1 MAGLDGIDL
10 SGLPQPTTAKALRYW
25 FDGDTDNMQSVSGTS
40 GIYTLDVSSLE
51 DGIHTLHYVVID
63 DRDMLSST
71 CSTVFLKSIPTV
83 ETPVATTASKLRYWF
98 DGDTDN
104 MQSVSGTSGIYT
116 LDVSSLEDGIH
127 TLHYVVID
135 DRDMLSSTCSTVFL
149 KSIPTVETPVAT
161 TASKLRYWFDGDTD
175 NMQSVSGT
183 TGIYSLDV
191 SSLEDG
197 LHTIYYQ
204 ITDNKDQLSSPV
216 SSTFLKFDF
225 PVAIDNKPVQVKNMR
240 YWLDGNMST
249 MKTSD
254 LANGIQVID
263 VSAVE
268 PGIHTLYYQLVDENG
283 SVSSPVSSVFLK
295 YFDKS
300 EDSEENL
307 ITRYGYWV
315 NSNTDSFRYVTLD
328 NPTNSYKLIDL
339 LTVPKEMIRSAFFH
353 FEVTDG
359 KPMIYAKNV
368 FHVRF
373 HDAAGYFADSD
384 KPFVDYSVSQQVVPV
399 GELQHT
405 QTFARVAG
413 NAIQWYSLNVE
424 RGDTVA
430 FKTSQACSVQLFS
443 PSGEEVYSASGST
456 SVSFGGCHTWE
467 DGTYYLAI
475 HDVTGSKSQMSL
487 DYMHMEKYDVV
498 RQDVSVVGNGGCSTI
513 TFDGNGFKDLYAVEL
528 TDGNGHTIEHVYIG
542 HESDATTSVT
552 FDFTDAALGKYDA
565 IFRFADEDKVFKNI
579 VTVEEARDIELA
591 TTVTYPSTFLRGTS
605 TTYTISITN
614 NGNMTAYNVP
624 LDIYLTTSSTDNI
637 KRVKHSGKLSGNDA
651 THKETVDYSS
661 DDEEVDAEIH
671 EIIDEYFQ
679 DVGDNDMSQYIFLI
693 DSIQNLAIGIAQY
706 LINIPPSSTATLN
719 VEIQSNSAVSLKAEI
734 IDEWIPFAATK
745 KTLTTQKEKTLHEK
759 VSSFMCCNR
768 EKIECVADAI
778 NSFVPVGISCGS
790 SVVLSGIETVYD
802 ILCSDGNGLH
812 NKWNEY
818 LKNGGGWTI
827 LKRISGSVISCGA
840 GYYGKRIEELN
851 NKRKLALESGDVTG
865 DYSLALKY
873 SQDIVKEKKEFSGW
887 LKVGKGILF
896 APVGYDCFKSLFRQG
911 KKCSPDL
918 KDRGGTS
925 TPVAPADPNE
935 ILGYSAESGSL
946 AVKDGLRDVYYTIQ
960 FENDTTFATAS
971 AHDIYLTDTLDTKKF
986 DLSTFAPT
994 RVKIGSKSA
1003 ELTGEPNSVTTVD
1016 MRPEINAI
1024 AQVESSVDQ
1033 KKGIVSFHIS
1043 SLDPMTMEPTKYLM
1057 DGVLPVNYDGSGL
1070 GEVSFDIQL
1079 RDGLKNGTEI
1089 PNRAGIVFDN
1099 NDVIMTPTWTNIV
1112 DRIPPVSRAES
1123 ASYVNDSTVAVSI
1136 NASDNLSGPW
1146 RYDVYVQY
1154 DSGAWFLAAENVPMD
1169 SAAHVRTYKGITHR
1183 LYTVCTDEA
1192 GNVERKQQKSEL
1204 SIQVG
1209 GGVVTAVDTLPE
1221 KEGEEET
1228 ESGDVYDL
1236 QGRKSNEAQAGKG
1249 IIIKNRKKVAK
1260 F

>member
-1 MAGLDGIDL
+1 MRQYILLIIALCLHIAVRGQTIASLDDIDL

-25 FDGDTDNMQSVSGTS
+25 FDDDANSVVTVAKTSGTFTINTASLIDGLHTIHYQVIGEDNTPYCISSGIFMKMTDNAGAGTITATKLMYWFDDETDVKQVNMTGGIQMLDASVLTEGVHTIHYQALCSNGDITPAK
-40 GIYTLDVSSLE
+40 SSIFMRMNVDTE
-51 DGIHTLHYVVID
+51 TA
-63 DRDMLSST
+63 T
-71 CSTVFLKSIPTV
+71 AKS
-83 ETPVATTASKLRYWF
+83 LRYWF
-98 DGDTDN
+98 DDES
-104 MQSVSGTSGIYT
+104 SVTETAISSGVQMIDASRLLDGLHTVHYQIVDSKDMAGIP
-116 LDVSSLEDGIH
+116 VSS
-127 TLHYVVID
+127 
-135 DRDMLSSTCSTVFL
+135 VFM
-149 KSIPTVETPVAT
+149 KMNA
-161 TASKLRYWFDGDTD
+161 TASTQAKQLRYWFDDDAATV
-175 NMQSVSGT
+175 QVVSVSKGT
-183 TGIYSLDV
+183 QTLNV
-191 SSLEDG
+191 SSLLTG
-197 LHTIYYQ
+197 LHTLNYQ
-204 ITDNKDQLSSPV
+204 LIDSEGKLGVPVTRMFFKDFDRQIAEGENRITKYQ
-216 SSTFLKFDF
+216 
-225 PVAIDNKPVQVKNMR
+225 
-240 YWLDGNMST
+240 YWLNTNSAT
-249 MKTSD
+249 MQT
-254 LANGIQVID
+254 
-263 VSAVE
+263 VE
-268 PGIHTLYYQLVDENG
+268 LSNASNPYQL
-283 SVSSPVSSVFLK
+283 
-295 YFDKS
+295 
-300 EDSEENL
+300 
-307 ITRYGYWV
+307 IT
-315 NSNTDSFRYVTLD
+315 
-328 NPTNSYKLIDL
+328 L
-339 LTVPKEMIRSAFFH
+339 LPMQKEPIHSDCFQ

-359 KPMIYAKNV
+359 VPTIYAKNV

-467 DGTYYLAI
+467 NGTYYLAV

-605 TTYTISITN
+605 TTYTISIKN
-614 NGNMTAYNVP
+614 NGNMTAYSVPIYAYISSETLKGISHINVKGIKLKSLYDYIENKDS
-624 LDIYLTTSSTDNI
+624 LDTKTM
-637 KRVKHSGKLSGNDA
+637 
-651 THKETVDYSS
+651 
-661 DDEEVDAEIH
+661 AEIKSMCDNMGYDH
-671 EIIDEYFQ
+671 YFNKFATTDEQ
-679 DVGDNDMSQYIFLI
+679 TG
-693 DSIQNLAIGIAQY
+693 DSIIVRSGFFTIDV
-706 LINIPPSSTATLN
+706 PPNTTN
-719 VEIQSNSAVSLKAEI
+719 TITIEIQSTEKIEVWLTIPKEWHTIILDEEMIAKARIKKSATDWLCCYHERLECIGTIIVDVADIVGMLPIPQAKVATVVSCVTGAINQTIKSTANVLCNEENAKKSFYDKIKSIADGISVTGTILTCASGLVKADQLKELLSCLSLSGDALTH
-734 IDEWIPFAATK
+734 PFAAVDCITAWSK
-745 KTLTTQKEKTLHEK
+745 KKPN
-759 VSSFMCCNR
+759 CPP
-768 EKIECVADAI
+768 D
-778 NSFVPVGISCGS
+778 PPGGGS
-790 SVVLSGIETVYD
+790 SNPV
-802 ILCSDGNGLH
+802 N
-812 NKWNEY
+812 
-818 LKNGGGWTI
+818 
-827 LKRISGSVISCGA
+827 
-840 GYYGKRIEELN
+840 
-851 NKRKLALESGDVTG
+851 
-865 DYSLALKY
+865 SL
-873 SQDIVKEKKEFSGW
+873 
-887 LKVGKGILF
+887 
-896 APVGYDCFKSLFRQG
+896 
-911 KKCSPDL
+911 
-918 KDRGGTS
+918 
-925 TPVAPADPNE
+925 DPNE
-935 ILGYSAESGSL
+935 IFGYSAESGSL

-1204 SIQVG
+1204 SIQVS